1 MTDRIEIQ
9 SSAPKGPTGPNDEA
23 MAKKGEELMARNGQ
37 APPAEVP
44 AEEQPEEA
52 PLLAGKYK
60 SVEDLEKAYGELQ
73 KKLGSPEPEQAEKAA
88 VEAVGE
94 ADFLKMQEEYAEK
107 GSLSE
112 DTFKS
117 LEGRGIPRKMVEA
130 YIEGQQALADR
141 QTQAVYAEI
150 GGEQEYQTLI
160 QWASKNL
167 DSDEI
172 TVFNGEVQSGDLR
185 RAKVA
190 VKGLAARRIVEDKTV
205 RRVEGKSSAST
216 GDVFGSMAEVVRA
229 MRDGRYS
236 VDPAYRRDVEAK
248 LARSG
253 PLS

>member
-1 MTDRIEIQ
+1 MTDRIEIK
-9 SSAPKGPTGPNDEA
+9 SSAPNGPTGPNDEE

-37 APPAEVP
+37 TPQAEP
-44 AEEQPEEA
+44 EPQEEET

-60 SVEDLEKAYGELQ
+60 SAEELEKAYVELQ
-73 KKLGSPEPEQAEKAA
+73 KKLGASEPEQAEKAA

-112 DTFKS
+112 ETFKS

-190 VKGLAARRIVEDKTV
+190 VKGLAARRMVEDKTV

-216 GDVFGSMAEVVRA
+216 GDVFSSMAEVVRA

-236 VDPAYRRDVEAK
+236 ADPAYRRDVEAR

>member
-1 MTDRIEIQ
+1 MTDRIEIK
-9 SSAPKGPTGPNDEA
+9 SSAPNGPTGPNDEE

-37 APPAEVP
+37 TPQAEP
-44 AEEQPEEA
+44 ETQEEQEEV

-60 SVEDLEKAYGELQ
+60 SAEELEKAYVELQ
-73 KKLGSPEPEQAEKAA
+73 KKLGASEPEQAEKAA

-112 DTFKS
+112 ETFKS

-160 QWASKNL
+160 EWASKHL
-167 DSDEI
+167 DNDEI

-190 VKGLAARRIVEDKTV
+190 VKGLAARRMVEDKTV

-216 GDVFGSMAEVVRA
+216 GDVFSSMAEVVRA

-236 VDPAYRRDVEAK
+236 SDPAYRRDVEAK

>member
-1 MTDRIEIQ
+1 MTDRIEIK
-9 SSAPKGPTGPNDEA
+9 SSAPNGPTGPNDEE

-37 APPAEVP
+37 APQAEP
-44 AEEQPEEA
+44 EPQEEET

-60 SVEDLEKAYGELQ
+60 SAEELEKAYVELQ

-112 DTFKS
+112 ETFKS

-172 TVFNGEVQSGDLR
+172 TVFNGEV
-185 RAKVA
+185 
-190 VKGLAARRIVEDKTV
+190 
-205 RRVEGKSSAST
+205 
-216 GDVFGSMAEVVRA
+216 
-229 MRDGRYS
+229 
-236 VDPAYRRDVEAK
+236 
-248 LARSG
+248 
-253 PLS
+253 

>member
-1 MTDRIEIQ
+1 MADRIEIN
-9 SSAPKGPTGPNDEA
+9 SSAPNGSTGPNDEA
-23 MAKKGEELMARNGQ
+23 MAKKGEELMQRNGQ

-141 QTQAVYAEI
+141 QTQTIYNEI
-150 GGEQEYQTLI
+150 GGESEYKSLI
-160 QWASKNL
+160 EWAAKSL

-172 TVFNGEVQSGDLR
+172 TVFNGEVQSGDIR

-190 VKGLAARRIVEDKTV
+190 VKGLAARRMVNDKSV
-205 RRVEGKSSAST
+205 RRVEGRSAPAT
-216 GDVFGSMAEVVRA
+216 GETFGSMAELVRA

-236 VDPAYRRDVEAK
+236 SDPAYRRDIEARV
-248 LARSG
+248 ARSG